1 MFTIKIKQMAF
12 YILFVIATFYKLD
25 IDQIDIKTAFLY
37 SLINQLIYV
46 KQPKDK
52 DTKNSWDFIFQ
63 LYKVLYNLKQ
73 SLRLWYKRL
82 STFLLE
88 KLRL

>member
-52 DTKNSWDFIFQ
+52 DTKNS
-63 LYKVLYNLKQ
+63 
-73 SLRLWYKRL
+73 
-82 STFLLE
+82 
-88 KLRL
+88 